1 MLNKDLEH
9 IISKAVDLVRK
20 NRHEYL
26 TLEHI
31 VLASIRV
38 GSGRDIIEGC
48 GGNIGEVETQLIFF
62 LNTELD
68 SLPDN
73 VEHVLVQTV
82 AVQRVMQNALHHVET
97 SGRDK
102 MNIGDIFAAILEEED
117 CPAAYILIQQGINRL
132 DVLDYTAHSM
142 LPYIL
147 ENDELQEDN
156 EQREGGFKGK
166 ALKRF
171 TVNLT
176 EIAAKDR
183 IDPLIGREAEL
194 ERAIQV
200 LARRRKNNPL
210 FVGDPGVG
218 KTAIVEGLALRISKG
233 DVPQEFHGVSI
244 FALDLGALLAG
255 SKYRGDFEARL
266 KAVVTELGNIPKS
279 ILFIDEIHTIVGAGS
294 TSGGSMDA
302 SNLLKP
308 VLSAG
313 NIRFIGS
320 TTHEEFRN
328 LFDKDRALSRR
339 FQKIDI
345 EEPSQDECV
354 EILKGLR
361 TQYEKHHNVHYSLPA
376 LKAAVALSVRHLPD
390 RLLPDKA
397 IDVIDEAG
405 AYHRLHHGAGRLP
418 HVKSSHDLKLAMPV
432 QQDTA
437 ENKDKAIGS
446 TDIEKIVARMARIPS
461 ARVTSSD
468 RDKLKDLES
477 ELKARIFGQ
486 DTAIENLSRAVLRAR
501 AGFKQDTRPQGAF
514 LFYGPTG
521 VGKTELAKQLAALL
535 GVNFLRYD
543 MSEYMEK
550 HSVSRLIGSPPGY
563 VGFDQG
569 GLLTEAVRKSPHAVL
584 LLDEMEK
591 VHPDVMNIL
600 LQIMDYATLTDNT
613 GHKADFRNIIII
625 MTSNAGAFEMA
636 GRDIGFS
643 LVTGVKTSSAEKGRK
658 AVEKL
663 FSPEFRNRLD
673 AMIPF
678 ANLSPEA
685 MGSIVDKFIAELTKN
700 LKERRVSL
708 ILKASAREYLAEQ
721 GYDSEFGARP
731 LARLLREKIED
742 SLAREMLFG
751 KLSHGGTVTVEAVDK
766 ELCFHYAPMFA
777 VRPDVSADNADDSYN
792 HTDKKNFNLSDRNKN
807 NRTIYKS
814 GEKKRTREPVA

>member
-1 MLNKDLEH
+1 MLNKDLEK
-9 IISKAVDLVRK
+9 IISVAVELVRNK
-20 NRHEYL
+20 RHEYL

-31 VLASIRV
+31 LLASIRV
-38 GSGRDIIEGC
+38 GSGREIIEGC
-48 GGNIGEVETQLIFF
+48 GGNAGEIEKQLLSF
-62 LNTELD
+62 LNTALE
-68 SLPDN
+68 SMPEG

-82 AVQRVMQNALHHVET
+82 AVQRVMQTALQHVES
-97 SGRDK
+97 SGRDT
-102 MNIGDIFAAILEEED
+102 MNTGDVFAAILEEED
-117 CPAAYILIQQGINRL
+117 CPAAYLLIRQGITRL
-132 DVLDYTAHSM
+132 EVLDYTAHSM
-142 LPYIL
+142 LKGVIEG
-147 ENDELQEDN
+147 ENQPDEG
-156 EQREGGFKGK
+156 EQREGDFQGK
-166 ALKRF
+166 ALGRF
-171 TVNLT
+171 TTNLT
-176 EIAAKDR
+176 EAASRGR

-210 FVGDPGVG
+210 LVGDPGVG

-233 DVPQEFHGVSI
+233 HVPQEFLDVNI
-244 FALDLGALLAG
+244 FLLDLGALLAG

-266 KAVVTELGNIPKS
+266 KAVVAELGNIPKS
-279 ILFIDEIHTIVGAGS
+279 VLFIDEIHTIVGAGS

-308 VLSAG
+308 ALSAG

-320 TTHEEFRN
+320 TTHDEFRN

-345 EEPSQDECV
+345 AEPSQEECV

-361 TQYEKHHNVHYSLPA
+361 AQYEKYHNIRYSLPA
-376 LKAAVALSVRHLPD
+376 LKAAVSLSARHLPD

-405 AYHRLHHGAGRLP
+405 AYHRLHHRKQGNAGLFRLGGLSGAP
-418 HVKSSHDLKLAMPV
+418 DKNMPARRKTEHKHMV
-432 QQDTA
+432 
-437 ENKDKAIGS
+437 IGS

-461 ARVTSSD
+461 ARVASSD
-468 RDKLKDLES
+468 RDKLKGLES
-477 ELKARIFGQ
+477 ELKTQIFGQ
-486 DTAIENLSRAVLRAR
+486 DKAVELLARSVLRAR
-501 AGFKQDTRPQGAF
+501 AGFRPDNRPQGAF

-535 GVNFLRYD
+535 DISFLRYD

-550 HSVSRLIGSPPGY
+550 HSVARLIGSPPGY

-569 GLLTEAVRKSPHAVL
+569 GLLTEAVRKTPHAVL

-591 VHPDVMNIL
+591 AHPDVMNIL

-613 GHKADFRNIIII
+613 GRKADFRNVVVI

-636 GRDIGFS
+636 GRDIGFG
-643 LVTGVKTSSAEKGRK
+643 LGAGDRPNSAEKARK

-678 ANLSPEA
+678 ANLSPES
-685 MGSIVDKFIAELTKN
+685 MGGIVDKFVAELAKS
-700 LKERRVSL
+700 LKERRVKL
-708 ILKASAREYLAEQ
+708 ILTAGAREYLAAQ
-721 GYDSEFGARP
+721 GYDRDFGARP
-731 LARLLREKIED
+731 LARIVREKIED
-742 SLAREMLFG
+742 PLAGEILFG
-751 KLSHGGTVTVEAVDK
+751 RLVQGGTVTIEAAAK
-766 ELCFHYAPMFA
+766 SGHTEQELLFRYAPDFFTGSGLSA
-777 VRPDVSADNADDSYN
+777 AGQGEAAQPADGENAKVRRCATVS
-792 HTDKKNFNLSDRNKN
+792 
-807 NRTIYKS
+807 
-814 GEKKRTREPVA
+814 

>member
-1 MLNKDLEH
+1 MLNKDLEK
-9 IISKAVDLVRK
+9 IISVAVELVRK
-20 NRHEYL
+20 KRHEYL

-31 VLASIRV
+31 LLASIRV
-38 GSGRDIIEGC
+38 GSGREIIEGC
-48 GGNIGEVETQLIFF
+48 GGNAGEIEKQLVSF
-62 LNTELD
+62 LNTAIE
-68 SLPDN
+68 SMPEGM
-73 VEHVLVQTV
+73 EHVLVQTV
-82 AVQRVMQNALHHVET
+82 AVQRVMQTALQHVES

-102 MNIGDIFAAILEEED
+102 MNTGDVFAAILEEED
-117 CPAAYILIQQGINRL
+117 CPAAYLLIRQGITRL
-132 DVLDYTAHSM
+132 EVLDYTAHSM
-142 LPYIL
+142 LEGIVEG
-147 ENDELQEDN
+147 ENQPDEG
-156 EQREGGFKGK
+156 EQREGDFHGK
-166 ALKRF
+166 ALRRF
-171 TVNLT
+171 TINLT
-176 EIAAKDR
+176 EAASKGR
-183 IDPLIGREAEL
+183 IDPLIGREDEL

-210 FVGDPGVG
+210 LVGDPGVG
-218 KTAIVEGLALRISKG
+218 KTAIVEGLALRISTG
-233 DVPQEFHGVSI
+233 HVPQEFLDVNI
-244 FALDLGALLAG
+244 FLLDLGALLAG

-266 KAVVTELGNIPKS
+266 KAVVAELGNIPKS

-320 TTHEEFRN
+320 TTHDEFRN

-345 EEPSQDECV
+345 TEPSQEECV

-361 TQYEKHHNVHYSLPA
+361 AQYEKYHNIRYSLPA
-376 LKAAVALSVRHLPD
+376 LKAAVSLSARHLPD

-405 AYHRLHHGAGRLP
+405 AYHRLRHRRQGNAGLFPLGGLSGAP
-418 HVKSSHDLKLAMPV
+418 DKNMPV
-432 QQDTA
+432 QRKTA
-437 ENKDKAIGS
+437 ENKHMVIGS

-461 ARVTSSD
+461 ARVASSD
-468 RDKLKDLES
+468 RDKLKGLES
-477 ELKARIFGQ
+477 ELKTQIFGQ
-486 DTAIENLSRAVLRAR
+486 DKAVELLSRSILRAR
-501 AGFKQDTRPQGAF
+501 AGFRPDNRPQGTF

-535 GVNFLRYD
+535 DISFLRYD

-550 HSVSRLIGSPPGY
+550 HSVARLIGSPPGY

-569 GLLTEAVRKSPHAVL
+569 GLLTEAVRKTPHAVL

-591 VHPDVMNIL
+591 AHPDVMNIL

-613 GHKADFRNIIII
+613 GRKADFRNVVVI

-636 GRDIGFS
+636 GRDIGFG
-643 LVTGVKTSSAEKGRK
+643 LGGDRPNSAEKARK

-678 ANLSPEA
+678 ANLSPES
-685 MGSIVDKFIAELTKN
+685 MGSIVDKFIAELIKS
-700 LKERRVSL
+700 LKARRVKL
-708 ILKASAREYLAEQ
+708 ILTAEAREYLAAQ
-721 GYDSEFGARP
+721 GYDRDFGARP
-731 LARLLREKIED
+731 LARIIREKIED
-742 SLAREMLFG
+742 PLAGEILFG
-751 KLSHGGTVTVEAVDK
+751 KLAQGGTVTIEAVK
-766 ELCFHYAPMFA
+766 KSGHTEQELFFRYAPTFFTGSGLDA
-777 VRPDVSADNADDSYN
+777 AGQGEEAQPGGANDKVRRCATVS
-792 HTDKKNFNLSDRNKN
+792 
-807 NRTIYKS
+807 
-814 GEKKRTREPVA
+814 